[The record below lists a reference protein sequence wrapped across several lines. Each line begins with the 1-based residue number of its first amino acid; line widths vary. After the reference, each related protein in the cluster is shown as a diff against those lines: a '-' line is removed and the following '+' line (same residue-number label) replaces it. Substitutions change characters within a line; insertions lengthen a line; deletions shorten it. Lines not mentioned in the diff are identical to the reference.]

1 MTPEQRLE
9 LIGLSGTPEGLR
21 RKAGAWE
28 EVAPDGITC
37 LMFNDNIGDLALL
50 EHARAFAMRGGR
62 QVLHTFG
69 PAPSYYVSQI
79 AKFETESDGWVDRT
93 EALMAACR
101 LAKEAAK

>member
-37 LMFNDNIGDLALL
+37 LMFNDTIGDLALL
-50 EHARAFAMRGGR
+50 EHARACAEKGGY
-62 QVLHTFG
+62 QVLMAFG
-69 PAPSYYVSQI
+69 KSRTYYISQTLMYETSEESY
-79 AKFETESDGWVDRT
+79 GDRT